1 MMQQLKQS
9 YTIKTFDVG
18 PMANLIYVITDNKTK
33 ESALIDPAWDMTEVY
48 KYINSNSLILRKIL
62 LTHSHH
68 DHVNAVDEILLSF
81 DPEIHIN
88 KKEKSFWKKNYDNFI
103 INYGGDSIYLGETEI
118 KSLHTPGHTPG
129 STCYHVGN
137 DLIAGDTLFVFGC
150 GRCDLHGGNPEEMF
164 ITLKDIK
171 TSLDPKT
178 IILPGHNYSIKKTS
192 TLKEEI
198 DGNPFMNFNELG
210 KFVNYRMVL
219 HDKIRNSPYAP
230 VKNN

>member
-33 ESALIDPAWDMTEVY
+33 LSALIDPAWDMTEVY
-48 KYINSNSLILRKIL
+48 KYIKTNSLTLKKIL

-68 DHVNAVDEILLSF
+68 DHVNAVDEILSYF

-88 KKEKSFWKKNYDNFI
+88 KKEKSFWKKNYDNFV

-129 STCYHVGN
+129 STCYHIGN

-164 ITLKDIK
+164 VTLKDIK

-178 IILPGHNYSIKKTS
+178 IIFFLS
-192 TLKEEI
+192 EEMLSFSAI
-198 DGNPFMNFNELG
+198 FFPFEILFISNVE
-210 KFVNYRMVL
+210 
-219 HDKIRNSPYAP
+219 
-230 VKNN
+230 

>member
-1 MMQQLKQS
+1 MQQLKQS

-18 PMANLIYVITDNKTK
+18 PMANLIYIITDNKTK
-33 ESALIDPAWDMTEVY
+33 ECALIDPAWDMTEVC
-48 KYINSNSLILRKIL
+48 KYIKNNNLILKKIL
-62 LTHSHH
+62 LTHSHY
-68 DHVNAVDEILLSF
+68 DHVNAIDEILSYF
-81 DPEIHIN
+81 DTEIHIN
-88 KKEKSFWKKNYDNFI
+88 KKEKSFWKKDYDNFV
-103 INYGGDSIYLGETEI
+103 INYGGDSIKLGETEI

-164 ITLKDIK
+164 ATLKDIK
-171 TSLDPKT
+171 VSLDSKT
-178 IILPGHNYSIKKTS
+178 VILPGHNYSIKKTS
-192 TLKEEI
+192 TLREEI

-219 HDKIRNSPYAP
+219 HDKIRHSPYGP
-230 VKNN
+230 VKD